1 MNNYLFYGL
10 LQFLIGFTAEKIQPQ
25 EVVATTAIEKS
36 MPPLVTYFSDD
47 VVFKDELYTAILRV
61 DKQQNETYQMD
72 IQMHLKKGAYFVS
85 PNAKGNFSG
94 RFTLVLTENDKL
106 QQSGA
111 IIETP
116 LSVEEFDN
124 HPSPPSFRREWLLT
138 RTLPRAYILF
148 KSSVNEGRRS
158 WWSWFGDGRQ
168 NPSANQS
175 QDLSANQGQDPS
187 ANQGQDPSAD
197 QGQDPSANQGQDP
210 SADQV
215 QDTSAKE
222 NKETK
227 ETYFIAQ
234 HALFIAFCE

>member
-106 QQSGA
+106 QRSGA

-124 HPSPPSFRREWLLT
+124 HPFVNSPINTIRVTTNYKQSF
-138 RTLPRAYILF
+138 
-148 KSSVNEGRRS
+148 
-158 WWSWFGDGRQ
+158 
-168 NPSANQS
+168 
-175 QDLSANQGQDPS
+175 
-187 ANQGQDPSAD
+187 
-197 QGQDPSANQGQDP
+197 
-210 SADQV
+210 
-215 QDTSAKE
+215 
-222 NKETK
+222 
-227 ETYFIAQ
+227 
-234 HALFIAFCE
+234 ALFSKKDFEVNGYLQFTIEPRCTLEKVPFVLSYTNGKLSVRMNGC